1 MRVLIY
7 ARHKRRVMPKT
18 KTASPGTVHSLLEKA
33 PTGIEGFDEITFGGL
48 PRGRPTLIAGNA
60 GCGKTLF
67 GMEFLARGA
76 LQYDE
81 PGVIFS
87 FEESGEELEKNFSS
101 LGFEV
106 RDLVRR
112 KMLILEHVTIERNE
126 IEETGEYDL
135 EGLFVRLD
143 YAIKSIKAKRIVL
156 DTIEALFAGLPNE
169 LILRSE
175 LRRLFKWL
183 KSRRMT
189 AVITGERGINTITRH
204 GLEEYVA
211 DCVILLEH
219 TVADKIAT
227 RRMRVVKYR
236 GSAHGTDEFPFLI
249 TENGISVLPI
259 TSLNLE
265 HTVTTE
271 RISSGVARLDTM
283 LEGKG
288 FYRGSSILIS
298 GTAGTGKTTL
308 SAHFAEAACRRNEKT
323 LYFAFEES
331 GNQIVRNMKS
341 VGIDLDP
348 YVRNGLL
355 KVHAARPTAYGL
367 EMHLATMHKL
377 INNFKP
383 RIIIID
389 PISNLIATGALN
401 EVKSMLV
408 RLIDYIKMNQIT
420 ALFTDLVNGDFRE
433 ATNVGV
439 SSLMDAWILLKTLE
453 INGERNRGLY
463 VLKARGMKHSNQIR
477 EFILTSRGV
486 DLIDVYTGLEGVLSG
501 TARAAQEARDEAS
514 GAAYRQEQERK
525 RRDIERKKMM
535 LEAETALLKSRYD
548 SEMDELRKAIEQDSL
563 REKVLVIERGKMADL
578 RSADRSANHNGKNN
592 SKVRG

>member
-1 MRVLIY
+1 
-7 ARHKRRVMPKT
+7 MPKT